1 MERFLTIFWLLL
13 IPTQLGR
20 HFWLPESGIFGARID
35 YLSLILYVG
44 DLVWILWVVNK
55 LLITNYQLKIKN
67 LKLKA
72 KKLFTFKNLVFLLF
86 VAVNVIVAEA
96 RWVALYRWSRI
107 FQWILTINLVKEDKV
122 RIKFYLSKIIPFW
135 IIGESFLG
143 LAQVINGGSLNGILW
158 WFGERSFVYGGIGI
172 AQINWL
178 GENWIRAY
186 GTFSHP
192 NSMAGF
198 LLLSWWVWRKLLITN
213 YELRIENNKQK
224 FKKIFYWIVNWSAVM
239 GILVAGSR
247 AIWGIM
253 AFLLIV
259 EQLPIT
265 NYQLLIRER
274 KIRRE
279 LIGKILLGIG
289 VICLFLGV
297 ISVNYRISDFVG
309 GWDASGWQKREML
322 AVAAVKMIKSSPLLG
337 IGAGNFIKELP
348 KFQNGSWFWLQP
360 VHNLLLLAWSEIGLL
375 GLILIIFNL
384 KFLINKLLKVNNWW
398 IWLIVLVSGT
408 VDHYWLTLPQ
418 NSWLLAVILGII

>member
-20 HFWLPESGIFGARID
+20 HFWLQESSIFGARID
-35 YLSLILYVG
+35 YLSIIFYAT
-44 DLVWILWVVNK
+44 DLVWILWMVSK
-55 LLITNYQLKIKN
+55 LLIKAPALRASPLKKGGF
-67 LKLKA
+67 
-72 KKLFTFKNLVFLLF
+72 KKLLSFRNLVLLLF
-86 VAVNVIVAEA
+86 VAVNVIVSEA
-96 RWVALYRWSRI
+96 RWVAIYRWIRL
-107 FQWILTINLVKEDKV
+107 FQWILTIYLVKNDKEN
-122 RIKFYLSKIIPFW
+122 IKNYLKKIIPCW

-158 WFGERSFVYGGIGI
+158 WLGERSFVYGGIGI

-192 NSMAGF
+192 NSLAGF
-198 LLLSWWVWRKLLITN
+198 LLLSWWYFKSSA
-213 YELRIENNKQK
+213 LRAPPLNKGGLYR
-224 FKKIFYWIVNWSAVM
+224 KIFYWIVNWSAIM

-247 AIWGIM
+247 TVWLLTVVM
-253 AFLLIV
+253 LIV

-265 NYQLLIRER
+265 NYQLLI
-274 KIRRE
+274 KNKKFRRQ

-309 GWDASGWQKREML
+309 GWDSSGWQKREML
-322 AVAAVKMIKSSPLLG
+322 AVASVKMIKSSPLMG
-337 IGAGNFIKELP
+337 IGAGNFVKELP
-348 KFQNGSWFWLQP
+348 KFKSGNWFWLQP

-384 KFLINKLLKVNNWW
+384 RFLIDKLLKVNNWW
-398 IWLIVLVSGT
+398 IWLIVLISGM

-418 NSWLLAVILGII
+418 NTWILAVILGVI